1 MAFVREGESAAFFTP
16 EPQAAI
22 LNICSIGAAIR
33 SAANS
38 KGDRPRVI
46 ILGIDPGLANTGW
59 GVIDQQGPRAR
70 CLAYGCVVTRAGEP
84 VAQRLALI
92 HDSIREVIA
101 RYAPE
106 EVAVES
112 VFFGTNAKSAFATG
126 QARGVALLATADAA
140 LILGEYSPVQI
151 KSAVVGSGSADKKQV
166 QYMVRTILALD
177 HEPSPDHA
185 ADALAAAIC
194 HASLRSRAL
203 LDAEAAARLAEKSA
217 APRDVD
223 AAGRSVA

>member
-1 MAFVREGESAAFFTP
+1 M
-16 EPQAAI
+16 
-22 LNICSIGAAIR
+22 
-33 SAANS
+33 
-38 KGDRPRVI
+38 I

-59 GVIDQQGPRAR
+59 GVIEQIGPRSR
-70 CLAYGCVVTRAGEP
+70 CVAYGCVVTRAGEP

-92 HDSIREVIA
+92 HDSVRDVIA

-140 LILGEYSPVQI
+140 LALGEYSPVQI
-151 KSAVVGSGSADKKQV
+151 KSTVVGSGSADKKQV

-194 HASLRSRAL
+194 HASLRGRAL
-203 LDAEAAARLAEKSA
+203 LDTAAAAPIA
-217 APRDVD
+217 AASPSPRT
-223 AAGRSVA
+223 ARGPRRGVA